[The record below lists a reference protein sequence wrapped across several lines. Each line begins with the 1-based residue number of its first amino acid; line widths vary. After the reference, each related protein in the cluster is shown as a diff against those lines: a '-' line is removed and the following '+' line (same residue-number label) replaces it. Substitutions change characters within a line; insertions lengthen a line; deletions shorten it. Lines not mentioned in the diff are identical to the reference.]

1 MSFWPMSTAQLIAS
15 IAILLGIVVL
25 MGGRGGV
32 RTAEQIGFVVLGF
45 IVLALLFGLVVS
57 RAL

>member
-1 MSFWPMSTAQLIAS
+1 MSIPQLVAS
-15 IAILLGIVVL
+15 IAMLLGIVML
-25 MGGRGGV
+25 MAGRGGV

-45 IVLALLFGLVVS
+45 LVLALLFGLVVS